1 MLSILIPTH
10 NYTCYKLVA
19 DLHQQ
24 GEALGVPYEIIV
36 CEDGSRDSVSIIAN
50 HKIEELSNCRHIINK
65 HNIGQAA
72 TRNLLVKNALYDW
85 VLFIDCDAQVIHDDF
100 LANYINNV
108 GKGDVVV
115 GGLQHP
121 RYNDDPNRTLRFKYE
136 TEADKTRGAEFR
148 NQNPYNKFT
157 AFNCMVRRSMFLC
170 ILFDENCRQYGYE
183 DALFGLE
190 LKRRGISI
198 LHIDN
203 PLLHTGID
211 TNKAFLQKTE
221 TALNTL
227 LLLGNR
233 MQGGSALL
241 NMYARFS
248 RRRSAWLLRLNY
260 SLFGGLMRRNLLSAH
275 PSLTVFN
282 FYKLCY
288 YANLDQY
295 LVR

>member
-1 MLSILIPTH
+1 
-10 NYTCYKLVA
+10 
-19 DLHQQ
+19 
-24 GEALGVPYEIIV
+24 
-36 CEDGSRDSVSIIAN
+36 
-50 HKIEELSNCRHIINK
+50 
-65 HNIGQAA
+65 
-72 TRNLLVKNALYDW
+72 
-85 VLFIDCDAQVIHDDF
+85 
-100 LANYINNV
+100 
-108 GKGDVVV
+108 
-115 GGLQHP
+115 
-121 RYNDDPNRTLRFKYE
+121 
-136 TEADKTRGAEFR
+136 
-148 NQNPYNKFT
+148 
-157 AFNCMVRRSMFLC
+157 MVRRSMFLC

-248 RRRSAWLLRLNY
+248 RRRSVWLLRLNY

-288 YANLDQY
+288 YANIAH
-295 LVR
+295 

>member
-10 NYTCYKLVA
+10 DYTCYKLVA

-65 HNIGQAA
+65 QNVGLAT
-72 TRNLLVKNALYDW
+72 TRNFLAKNALYDW

-108 GKGDVVV
+108 GKSDVIV

-121 RYNDDPNRTLRFKYE
+121 LHNDDPNRTLRFKYE
-136 TEADKTRGAEFR
+136 TEADKTRGAEYR
-148 NQNPYNKFT
+148 NQNPYDKFS

-170 ILFDENCRQYGYE
+170 ILFDENCKQYGYE
-183 DALFGLE
+183 DTLFGLD

-203 PLLHTGID
+203 TLLHTGID

-227 LLLGNR
+227 LSLGNK
-233 MQGGSALL
+233 MQSGSSLL

-248 RRRSAWLLRLNY
+248 RRRCTWVLRMLY
-260 SLFGGLMRRNLLSAH
+260 SLFGAVMRRNLLSAH

-282 FYKLCY
+282 LYKLCY
-288 YANLDQY
+288 FAHIAQ
-295 LVR
+295 